1 MDHFVQ
7 SRRRPTVPT
16 KCLGATDQTS
26 DFLITRL
33 NSDGSLDNG
42 AAGDADPSDYFGS
55 VNTKGYLQTD
65 FSTGP
70 TGGSGGAIA
79 STDLNFTLALENNP
93 SDFNSLKLVAAG
105 SANVNNNGNSDFAIA
120 RYDLNGIP
128 DTANATGFG
137 PLQYNRDR
145 KRDRSNIEDR
155 QR

>member
-1 MDHFVQ
+1 MGDFVQ
-7 SRRRPTVPT
+7 SRRRPTVP
-16 KCLGATDQTS
+16 KWHLGAIDQTS

-55 VNTKGYLQTD
+55 INTKGYLQTD

-93 SDFNSLKLVAAG
+93 SDFNSLNEEKV
-105 SANVNNNGNSDFAIA
+105 SATIIISNYIA
-120 RYDLNGIP
+120 MTYDLLLFKMGKDFKELKPI
-128 DTANATGFG
+128 
-137 PLQYNRDR
+137 
-145 KRDRSNIEDR
+145 RSEPK
-155 QR
+155 